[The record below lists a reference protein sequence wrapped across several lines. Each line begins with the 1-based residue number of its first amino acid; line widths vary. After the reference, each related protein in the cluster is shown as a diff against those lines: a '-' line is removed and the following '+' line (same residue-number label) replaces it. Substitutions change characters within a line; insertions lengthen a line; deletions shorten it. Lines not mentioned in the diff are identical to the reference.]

1 MIRDA
6 WHSDIEHIIRLGAR
20 MAEKAKLAT
29 GYDPDS
35 VRATLEHLIDN
46 PDGILLVSVT
56 GMIGGMCY
64 PHPFNHKAKIGQEF
78 FWYSEGND
86 GPELL
91 AMAEE
96 RARECGASHWTMLA
110 QETMRPEVV
119 GRYYGRQGYRPLER
133 SYIKE
138 L

>member
-1 MIRDA
+1 MRDA
-6 WHSDIEHIIRLGAR
+6 TADDIERIIWLGAR
-20 MAEKAKLAT
+20 MADKAKLAT

-35 VRATLEHLIDN
+35 VRATLAHLIDN
-46 PDGILLVSVT
+46 PDGILIVSET

-86 GPELL
+86 GPDLL
-91 AMAEE
+91 KAAEQ
-96 RARECGASHWTMLA
+96 RAKECGASHWTMLA
-110 QETMRPEVV
+110 QETMRPETV
-119 GRYYGRQGYRPLER
+119 GRYYGRQGYKPLER

-138 L
+138 V

>member
-1 MIRDA
+1 
-6 WHSDIEHIIRLGAR
+6 
-20 MAEKAKLAT
+20 MADKAKLAT

-35 VRATLEHLIDN
+35 VRSTLEHLIDN
-46 PDGILLVSVT
+46 PDGILIVSET

-86 GPELL
+86 GPDLL
-91 AMAEE
+91 KAAEA

-119 GRYYGRQGYRPLER
+119 GRYYGRQGYKPLER

-138 L
+138 V

>member
-1 MIRDA
+1 MDA
-6 WHSDIEHIIRLGAR
+6 THGDIEHIVTLGAR
-20 MAEKAKLAT
+20 MADKAKLAT

-35 VRATLEHLIDN
+35 VRATLAHLIDN
-46 PDGILLVSVT
+46 PDGILIVSPT

-86 GPELL
+86 GPDLL
-91 AMAEE
+91 EMAEA
-96 RARECGASHWTMLA
+96 RAKECGASHWTMLA
-110 QETMRPEVV
+110 QETMRPKVV
-119 GRYYGRQGYRPLER
+119 GRYYERQGYSPLER

>member
-1 MIRDA
+1 MRDA
-6 WHSDIEHIIRLGAR
+6 THGDIEHIVTLGAR

-35 VRATLEHLIDN
+35 VRATLAHLIDN
-46 PDGILLVSVT
+46 DDGILIVSET

-64 PHPFNHKAKIGQEF
+64 PHPFNHAAKIGQEF

-86 GPELL
+86 GPDLL
-91 AMAEE
+91 CMAEQ

-110 QETMRPEVV
+110 QETMRPKVV
-119 GRYYGRQGYRPLER
+119 GRYYERQGYSPLER